1 MRYFLFVLLFIFTT
15 QVTTAVAKE
24 EFWECKSSDSFT
36 YIYKIDKRKPSV
48 ALRQDGEW
56 KYYKSVVY
64 DKENQNL
71 SRKDHEGERDV
82 FDLLL
87 KKNIYLGRTYDCKV
101 IEF

>member
-1 MRYFLFVLLFIFTT
+1 MKYLITLFLIVFVSCGN
-15 QVTTAVAKE
+15 VEAKE
-24 EFWECKSSDSFT
+24 EFWECKASNSFT

-56 KYYKSVVY
+56 KYYKGVVY

-87 KKNIYLGRTYDCKV
+87 KKNIYLGTTYDCKA